1 MTRREKV
8 AALRRRR
15 WFTLWD
21 ALVLAAA
28 LLLTAACT
36 AVAFAIPQ
44 EKGDSFSVYFRDE
57 KLLTAS
63 LAEDADYL
71 FWVEGDT
78 AHIAADAG
86 EARENYNRIRVRG
99 GKVCVESADCPDE
112 SCVWMGERDSGTILC
127 LPHALRI
134 EVEGGGLET
143 DV

>member
-8 AALRRRR
+8 AALRKRR
-15 WFTLWD
+15 WFTWQD
-21 ALVLAAA
+21 TLVLAAA

-44 EKGDSFSVYFRDE
+44 EQGDSFSVYFRDE

-63 LAEDADYL
+63 LTEDADYL

-86 EARENYNRIRVRG
+86 EAHENYNRIRVRG

-112 SCVWMGERDSGTILC
+112 SCVWMGEKDSGTILC